1 MVAAPRS
8 QAGCSD
14 HNPALQLFLGALSG
28 GPTGPDVLASSP
40 VEIIEVDPF
49 DDEALRKWHD
59 VYLRSQR
66 HERPHANPW
75 RLAEVRPEMQDGGRR
90 RRLSGFAGLVDGAIV
105 TTGSLSLPMLDNRN
119 AASLEVNTD
128 PARRGEGAGSAM
140 LAHLEALA
148 AANDRTLVNT
158 DTAYPIS
165 GSADGVGHANADFL
179 TRRGYRF
186 VLGDLHNAL
195 DLPLDQELLA
205 DLAGGAEPHHADY
218 RIEAF
223 TGPVPDEIVTSF
235 AALSSSLMTEA
246 PVGEAEREPE
256 SAEVGAYRELEA
268 AAVRQGRTA
277 YQSVGLDPTGEVVAY
292 TTLVVSRHDPGR
304 AYQWGTLV
312 RRDHRGH
319 RLGVA
324 VKVANLVQLQ
334 QADPSVRHLF
344 TYNAEV
350 NAHMAAINDALGFR
364 PVERLGEFQKRLG

>member
-1 MVAAPRS
+1 
-8 QAGCSD
+8 
-14 HNPALQLFLGALSG
+14 
-28 GPTGPDVLASSP
+28 

-49 DDEALRKWHD
+49 DEDVLREWHD
-59 VYLRSQR
+59 VYRRSQR

-105 TTGSLSLPMLDNRN
+105 TTGSLSLPMLDNLN

-128 PARRGEGAGSAM
+128 PVRRGDGAGSAM
-140 LAHLEALA
+140 LAHLEDLA

-165 GSADGVGHANADFL
+165 ASADGVGHAYADFL

-195 DLPLDQELLA
+195 DLPLDEELLA
-205 DLAGGAEPHHADY
+205 DLAEDAEPHHADY
-218 RIEAF
+218 RIESF
-223 TGPVPDEIVTSF
+223 TGPVPKKMAASF
-235 AALSSSLMTEA
+235 SLLSSTLMTEA
-246 PVGEAEREPE
+246 PLGEAEREPE
-256 SAEVGAYRELEA
+256 SAEVEAYRELEA
-268 AAVRQGRTA
+268 AVARQGRTA
-277 YQSVGLDPTGEVVAY
+277 YSSVGLDPTGEVVAY
-292 TTLVVSRHDPGR
+292 TTLMVSRHDPGR
-304 AYQWGTLV
+304 AFQWGTLV

-319 RLGVA
+319 RLGLA

-334 QADPSVRHLF
+334 RADPSVSHLF

-350 NAHMAAINDALGFR
+350 NAHMVAINDALGFR